1 MEFTRKLSKNMTD
14 SDPRL
19 IWSDTPKES
28 RAWANDMRLVIID
41 KPESMAE
48 FSGPYIKVFKWDN
61 S

>member
-1 MEFTRKLSKNMTD
+1 MTD
-14 SDPRL
+14 SDPKL